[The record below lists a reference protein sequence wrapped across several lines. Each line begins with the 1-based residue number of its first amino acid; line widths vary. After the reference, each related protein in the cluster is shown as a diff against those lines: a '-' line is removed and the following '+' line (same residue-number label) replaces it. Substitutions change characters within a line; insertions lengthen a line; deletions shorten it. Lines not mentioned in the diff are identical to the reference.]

1 MQMFFRNLFYSISI
15 VNSNSKYY
23 VFLSSFNLIFSLIL
37 NLMNMSIL
45 KFIFDNY
52 NQNINIIIIGLI
64 IYFFF
69 TLLNSLFISW
79 YQNYYLSKENIKLK
93 RKIDHAFFK
102 NIIECKFSILLNP
115 NIYADYM
122 LAINNST
129 DKILNIYSD
138 FWSIIFNIFNIILV
152 SIMMVSLDVRLFLLC
167 MIFPII
173 NFTLNLKVSQNN
185 YEKEIHLVDANKIL
199 KYLDRIFYLNDY
211 VKNLRLYKT
220 KNAIFDLF
228 DSGYDSYE
236 KVNNHYN
243 KKLTTIHFI
252 KNILNLL
259 FSITI
264 ISTLTILLYFQKLT
278 VGNFTLIH
286 NTTTNLTGSLSS
298 ILDIIPNIY
307 KNSLLLNKYTS
318 FMNITNSSISN
329 KRIYSN
335 TNENKF
341 ELQNVSFKFEK
352 SDKYILKNINLKI
365 NTGEKV
371 AIIGKN
377 GSGKTTLMHLL
388 LNIYEP
394 SSGNILFNN
403 IDYKKY
409 NNNYFLENC
418 GVLFQNPKIFSF
430 SIMENITMDSIS
442 FDKPKIKNST
452 RIVNLKSKIDSLP
465 DKENTYVS
473 NEINPNGINF
483 SGGELKKI
491 AISRIF
497 QYNFSVVFIDELS
510 TALDNESKDKV
521 LNYLLK
527 SDKTLISIT
536 HNLEDAKLFDKIILL
551 DDGKLIEVG
560 SFDELINLRGYFYNI
575 YNK

>member
-1 MQMFFRNLFYSISI
+1 
-15 VNSNSKYY
+15 
-23 VFLSSFNLIFSLIL
+23 
-37 NLMNMSIL
+37 
-45 KFIFDNY
+45 
-52 NQNINIIIIGLI
+52 
-64 IYFFF
+64 
-69 TLLNSLFISW
+69 
-79 YQNYYLSKENIKLK
+79 
-93 RKIDHAFFK
+93 
-102 NIIECKFSILLNP
+102 
-115 NIYADYM
+115 
-122 LAINNST
+122 
-129 DKILNIYSD
+129 
-138 FWSIIFNIFNIILV
+138 
-152 SIMMVSLDVRLFLLC
+152 
-167 MIFPII
+167 
-173 NFTLNLKVSQNN
+173 
-185 YEKEIHLVDANKIL
+185 
-199 KYLDRIFYLNDY
+199 
-211 VKNLRLYKT
+211 
-220 KNAIFDLF
+220 
-228 DSGYDSYE
+228 
-236 KVNNHYN
+236 
-243 KKLTTIHFI
+243 
-252 KNILNLL
+252 
-259 FSITI
+259 
-264 ISTLTILLYFQKLT
+264 
-278 VGNFTLIH
+278 
-286 NTTTNLTGSLSS
+286 
-298 ILDIIPNIY
+298 
-307 KNSLLLNKYTS
+307 
-318 FMNITNSSISN
+318 MNITNSSISN

-341 ELQNVSFKFEK
+341 ELQNVSFKFKK

-442 FDKPKIKNST
+442 FDKQKIKNST

-473 NEINPNGINF
+473 NEINSNGINF

-521 LNYLLK
+521 LKYLLK

-551 DDGKLIEVG
+551 DDGKLIEMG
-560 SFDELINLRGYFYNI
+560 SFDDLINLRGYFYNM